1 MTHVA
6 KIVEIVGSSDKSQEN
21 AAQVNDDEVKE
32 IMKKYNT
39 THIISSK
46 VNVYQNVRCGPAH
59 AS

>member
-32 IMKKYNT
+32 IMKKYGYN
-39 THIISSK
+39 ILYSK
-46 VNVYQNVRCGPAH
+46 E
-59 AS
+59 